1 MMIKF
6 FSRLTIFGL
15 ILGSTALLAQA
26 KPAPQAAPAKAP
38 AVVAAPAKP
47 VEKPWYEK
55 VEFSG
60 FVDVNYMYNANNK
73 AGRNADVTGGLNTYN
88 KQFSVAAVELDIEKV
103 ADKES
108 PWGFRV
114 DFQNGQNNPYQEV
127 NFTAINGTSNM
138 NLLQQAYVSFYFDV
152 LKGLTV
158 DVGKMATHIG
168 YEVLES
174 KDNLN
179 YNVGYIFFNTVPF
192 INTGARA
199 NLQMTDDWSLGLFV
213 YNSVAGTGIDS
224 TVAFNGA
231 KNRYGDGENKNK
243 AVGTQLSGTIIE
255 GLLDITWNTLYGID
269 GSSGR
274 QSNVNTWG
282 SEFTGIPLPP
292 KQSGKNDYWL
302 INNVIVELTP
312 TDQLYFAFDYTQGE
326 KSGAAGATFD
336 GSAYKTP
343 QSPTNGLSLFRDDET
358 VKYTY
363 RTYGVWAKYDFT
375 EDFAL
380 AARYERIDDSR
391 NGTNLGN
398 YPGAGRI
405 GSNERL
411 DLLNKERYENQSV
424 GGTAFGSGYRKQYL
438 GSAQTFTIT
447 PTYYYGDNI
456 IIKLDLRR
464 DQAKGQQFVNEKGQ
478 PSDHQNG
485 ATLGIVAKF

>member
-73 AGRNADVTGGLNTYN
+73 AGRTPDVTGGLNTYN

-114 DFQNGQNNPYQEV
+114 DFQNGQNNPYQETPF
-127 NFTAINGTSNM
+127 NSAAQNNNM

-152 LKGLTV
+152 MKGLTV

-199 NLQMTDDWSLGLFV
+199 NLQMTDDWSLGLFL
-213 YNSVAGTGIDS
+213 YNSAGGTGID
-224 TVAFNGA
+224 TAATGT
-231 KNRYGDGENKNK
+231 KNAYGDNNTRRK
-243 AVGTQLSGTIIE
+243 AVGTQLSGTLIE

-269 GSSGR
+269 GASGR
-274 QSNVNTWG
+274 QPNAEVWL
-282 SEFTGIPLPP
+282 SEYTGLPLLN
-292 KQSGKNDYWL
+292 KQAGKNDYWL

-336 GSAYKTP
+336 GSQYTSP

-411 DLLNKERYENQSV
+411 DLLNDRYSTQSV
-424 GGTAFGSGYRKQYL
+424 GGTAFQNGYRKQYL

-478 PSDHQNG
+478 LSDHQNG

>member
-255 GLLDITWNTLYGID
+255 GLLDITWNTLYGVD
-269 GSSGR
+269 GLQGR

-292 KQSGKNDYWL
+292 KQAGKNDYWL
-302 INNVIVELTP
+302 INNVILELTP

-326 KSGAAGATFD
+326 KSGAAGAVFD
-336 GSAYKTP
+336 GSKYTSP

-411 DLLNKERYENQSV
+411 DLLNDRFSTQSV